1 LVLLSVLSGGSFPAT
16 LTESA
21 FQGRVSDPE
30 GVPIA
35 GARIQVVD
43 PEVARLCPD
52 LHVGSPQNLWRA
64 AGPGADERGDRGEG
78 LSVRSDEK
86 GRFELPARASAKSV
100 VLIATAQGFAAH
112 WDRVEAGQS
121 ASLVLERGS
130 DLSLHLVTQQDE
142 RKVSISARQ
151 NSQVTLVLP
160 DPEPE

>member
-1 LVLLSVLSGGSFPAT
+1 
-16 LTESA
+16 
-21 FQGRVSDPE
+21 
-30 GVPIA
+30 
-35 GARIQVVD
+35 
-43 PEVARLCPD
+43 PD

-86 GRFELPARASAKSV
+86 GRFELPARALAKSV

-112 WDRVEAGQS
+112 WERIEAGQS
-121 ASLVLERGS
+121 DSLVLERGS